1 MGECGC
7 DTVILPSVNSVN
19 FVSRSRL
26 TLLTCGC
33 KTVPSALFENLGLGR
48 QLATA
53 PRIEC
58 QVHVRQDVRALL
70 LPVVDKTV
78 GSEGV
83 RSSISPM
90 KCP

>member
-1 MGECGC
+1 M
-7 DTVILPSVNSVN
+7 
-19 FVSRSRL
+19 L

-33 KTVPSALFENLGLGR
+33 KTIPSALFENLGLGR

-58 QVHVRQDVRALL
+58 QLYVWQDVRALL
-70 LPVVDKTV
+70 LPVVDKNV
-78 GSEGV
+78 DSGGV